1 MKPRAKRTPL
11 RDPSPWSSVPVNDS
25 ASRTTTDGAVFGR
38 AEAAAGGTMRR
49 PASAKTRFS
58 SSALFVRL
66 ATIGAERIFS
76 VIAGISA
83 RKLSARRYV
92 A

>member
-11 RDPSPWSSVPVNDS
+11 REPSPWSSAPVNDS

-38 AEAAAGGTMRR
+38 AEAAAGGAMRR

-66 ATIGAERIFS
+66 VTIGAERIFS